1 MQEVLAKYKEQLEG
15 DPIVNR
21 HLNDLFK
28 ALLEQNLIRVIM
40 PYSKVEI
47 NHLAKL
53 ISLDPT
59 TVERE
64 VSQMILDKKI
74 SGTRACHPCI
84 MGFRDHRMVTEWA
97 GLAGILDQ
105 GNGCLQVFEE
115 QEQDEAYP
123 AAIETINNMSSVVDA
138 LFTRSQKLVA

>member
-1 MQEVLAKYKEQLEG
+1 M
-15 DPIVNR
+15 NR

-53 ISLDPT
+53 ISLDAA

-74 SGTRACHPCI
+74 SGALFHADAVTVRLLPAFHSRACSL
-84 MGFRDHRMVTEWA
+84 
-97 GLAGILDQ
+97 LA
-105 GNGCLQVFEE
+105 
-115 QEQDEAYP
+115 
-123 AAIETINNMSSVVDA
+123 
-138 LFTRSQKLVA
+138 

>member
-1 MQEVLAKYKEQLEG
+1 MQEVLDKHKEQLEG

-47 NHLAKL
+47 KHLAKL
-53 ISLDPT
+53 ISLDAA

-64 VSQMILDKKI
+64 ISQMILDKKI
-74 SGTRACHPCI
+74 SGAPSC
-84 MGFRDHRMVTEWA
+84 
-97 GLAGILDQ
+97 
-105 GNGCLQVFEE
+105 
-115 QEQDEAYP
+115 
-123 AAIETINNMSSVVDA
+123 S
-138 LFTRSQKLVA
+138 

>member
-1 MQEVLAKYKEQLEG
+1 MQEVLEKYKEQLEG

-47 NHLAKL
+47 NHLAKM
-53 ISLDPT
+53 ISLDAT

-74 SGTRACHPCI
+74 SGVLFQSRYLFESHERCSI
-84 MGFRDHRMVTEWA
+84 F
-97 GLAGILDQ
+97 LAR
-105 GNGCLQVFEE
+105 
-115 QEQDEAYP
+115 Y
-123 AAIETINNMSSVVDA
+123 
-138 LFTRSQKLVA
+138 